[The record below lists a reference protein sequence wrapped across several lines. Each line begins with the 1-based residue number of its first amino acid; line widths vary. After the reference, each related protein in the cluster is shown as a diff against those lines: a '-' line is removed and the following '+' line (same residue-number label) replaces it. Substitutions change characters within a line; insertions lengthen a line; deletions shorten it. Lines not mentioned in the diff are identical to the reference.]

1 MNIIL
6 VGSNGKMGK
15 MVSSLAKSQNSKII
29 AKIDKN
35 GKKIKNFSEIS
46 PKIIKLA
53 DIVIDFALPDVLES
67 ELNFC
72 IKNNKKL
79 LICSTGHTPAQEQK
93 IISASKKI
101 PIFKTANTSL
111 GIALIKNLLNTYNKI
126 LSKYEIAIIDK
137 HHSQKKDSPSG
148 TAKLFAH
155 ELQTHGI
162 QTSTHSIRA
171 GTCIGE
177 HQILLFNDFEQL
189 TITHT
194 AESRQLF
201 ASNALKI
208 CSYLATLP
216 PGLYSMDDYLEYLL
230 ERTTKTII

>member
-15 MVSSLAKSQNSKII
+15 MITSLATSQNSKII

-35 GKKIKNFSEIS
+35 GEKTANFSEIS
-46 PKIIKLA
+46 QKIIKSA
-53 DIVIDFALPDVLES
+53 DIVIDFALPDVIES
-67 ELNFC
+67 ELDFC

-79 LICSTGHTPAQEQK
+79 LICSTGHTPIQEQK

-111 GIALIKNLLNTYNKI
+111 GIALIKKILNDYNKI
-126 LSKYEIAIIDK
+126 ISKYEIAIIDK

-148 TAKLFAH
+148 TAKMFAN
-155 ELQTHGI
+155 ELQSHDI
-162 QTSTHSIRA
+162 QPTIKSIRA

-201 ASNALKI
+201 AINALKI
-208 CSYLATLP
+208 CSYLATLS

-230 ERTTKTII
+230 GKTI